1 MYMAQFFSD
10 NQPMVEMIDDLLNEA
25 TIEQYRKEERTLV
38 ARRCK
43 VAEHRLGALLDVMS
57 GDELSPPEKVVQ
69 LRNELAGHHH
79 SPAFN
84 SCTTMGEIVRVH
96 ISVLLDGLY

>member
-10 NQPMVEMIDDLLNEA
+10 NQPMVEMINDLLNEA
-25 TIEQYRKEERTLV
+25 TIEQYRKEERTLM
-38 ARRCK
+38 ARRYK

-57 GDELSPPEKVVQ
+57 GDELSPPGKVVQ
-69 LRNELAGHHH
+69 LRNELAEHHH
-79 SPAFN
+79 SAALN

-96 ISVLLDGLY
+96 IGLLLEGLY